1 MSFSSLS
8 IKQLNHL
15 IRATAASSSLTP
27 SLAHSLLQQRERV
40 SEKSE
45 LVELCQQHVPPERV
59 QELLAA
65 PLPHSPTATATA
77 TATTS
82 EGVSDGGS
90 GGVSEAGSERVS
102 EGVAQ
107 MSPEQLQRQVRA
119 MRANPSAFTHMQ
131 SPALSE
137 EQVLQAGEPPHS
149 LTH

>member
-82 EGVSDGGS
+82 EGVSGGGS
-90 GGVSEAGSERVS
+90 EGGSERVS